1 MNLPHSDFSH
11 RVMSCI
17 IYLFHNHPPL
27 LRLPNLWE
35 ARISDRTAIALSHR
49 MLINFTIHVFSLHL
63 SQDDIQT
70 PLNPPRKYYYIHG
83 PLDLYRVIFD
93 PIGASCLMV
102 VFNHLGP
109 KVHEHESRGMSSQW
123 NALKKQIGFGSN
135 VSNKILITWVRLEL
149 FLPKC

>member
-70 PLNPPRKYYYIHG
+70 PLNPRRKYYYIHG
-83 PLDLYRVIFD
+83 PLDLYIVIFD
-93 PIGASCLMV
+93 PMV
-102 VFNHLGP
+102 QAAWWWCSITWGIKFMNTKAEECHHNGMHWKSRLVLDQMFQIRYWS
-109 KVHEHESRGMSSQW
+109 HESD
-123 NALKKQIGFGSN
+123 
-135 VSNKILITWVRLEL
+135 
-149 FLPKC
+149 